1 MIFPSIDS
9 ISNEIK
15 NKFILTNAI
24 GLRAKEI
31 SEGSLP
37 YIDNGEVINPI
48 ETAMKEFAA
57 KKLKVK
63 ISEAPTEKAIKKAEI
78 KAKAK
83 EFWTLD
89 DLEKKDTKKAKKS
102 KKEKKKK

>member
-9 ISNEIK
+9 LSSDIK

-37 YIDNGEVINPI
+37 YVDDGEVINPI
-48 ETAMKEFAA
+48 KTAMMEFAA

-63 ISEAPTEKAIKKAEI
+63 IAEAPTEQTIKKAEI

-83 EFWTLD
+83 EFWTID
-89 DLEKKDTKKAKKS
+89 DLEKKDAKKAKKS
-102 KKEKKKK
+102 KKEKKRK